1 MRIISMQA
9 FIVVVGF
16 FGKKQKSTDPRQDG
30 NESAN
35 QEPTSAL
42 KYLVH
47 DTLSGM
53 RIPGRQIGFPFNNYR
68 SLDIET
74 DNTI

>member
-1 MRIISMQA
+1 MQA

-16 FGKKQKSTDPRQDG
+16 IGEKQKSTDPCQYG

-53 RIPGRQIGFPFNNYR
+53 RIPGRQCGFPFNKYR

-74 DNTI
+74 DDTI